1 MIRRA
6 DPRAH
11 VASVTTAFPET
22 IVDQHDAIRTLR
34 KLFPEED
41 VERIENL
48 VRRSGIEKRYISSTL
63 EEVLDSSSFTR
74 RNADYHVAAVELA
87 LRASSAALVD
97 ARVEPGDIDVL
108 IDVSCTGISIPA
120 VDVSLA
126 PLLGLRPDVRR
137 VPITESGCAAGAL
150 ALCLAESF
158 ARAGQSVLIVAVE
171 LCSLSLCPGDRTR
184 TNLVA
189 SALFGDGAAAA
200 VVLPEAPGVRIEAVR
215 SHLIPETRAV
225 MGFEVGSHGM
235 RIVLER
241 ELPGIV
247 AAELPRAVESFL
259 RSAGREPKDI
269 ALHLVH
275 PGGKKILEAY
285 EQRFGLGENGLVHS
299 RSVLSE
305 CGNLSSASILAV
317 FERALL
323 EGRGGRAEEALL
335 VAIGPGLSLEMALL
349 DFEPARRSS

>member
-6 DPRAH
+6 DARAH

-22 IVDQHDAIRTLR
+22 VVDQDDAIRTLG
-34 KLFPEED
+34 KLFPDED
-41 VERIENL
+41 GQRIESL
-48 VRRSGIEKRYISSTL
+48 VRRSGIAKRYISSTL
-63 EEVLDSSSFTR
+63 AEVLGGNSFTR
-74 RNADYHVAAVELA
+74 RNADYHVAALELA
-87 LRASSAALVD
+87 LRASRAALIE
-97 ARVEPGDIDVL
+97 ARCEPEEVDVL
-108 IDVSCTGISIPA
+108 IDVSCTGIAIPA
-120 VDVSLA
+120 LDVSLA
-126 PLLGLRPDVRR
+126 PLLGLRSNVRR

-150 ALCLAESF
+150 ALCLADSF
-158 ARAGQSVLIVAVE
+158 ARAGYSVLIVAVE

-200 VVLPEAPGVRIEAVR
+200 VVRPDAPGVRIEAVH
-215 SHLIPETRAV
+215 SHLIPDTRAV
-225 MGFEVGSHGM
+225 MGFDVGSHGM

-259 RSAGREPKDI
+259 RSTGREPKDI

-285 EQRFGLGENGLVHS
+285 EQRFGLGEGGLVHS

-317 FERALL
+317 FERALR
-323 EGRGGRAEEALL
+323 EGRGGSAEEALL
-335 VAIGPGLSLEMALL
+335 VAIGPGLSLEMAVL
-349 DFEPARRSS
+349 DFEPAERLA